1 MSILGA
7 LTEGIGISLFVPV
20 LDAMSRSSGFSQIPL
35 LGHISKAFEGVPLD
49 VRIPLVA
56 AIMFVVVLARGGL
69 QYLMQFL
76 NFWVP
81 LKIEMRLRY
90 MSFDSVLH
98 MNIAVANASKVG
110 EIQNFVYGYP
120 VRIGVVMVQLGTLIS
135 NAAMLIIYAVLM
147 MLMSVQLTLISLVFM
162 ATVFA
167 LQRHIS
173 SGQVRR
179 AGSEV
184 TESNE
189 KLGQVIYETLN
200 GLSLIRLCVAGPLMM
215 ERYRQAIDVLRAG
228 QFRYAQV
235 SSLSIP
241 LFITASGTLV
251 CALLFIASVT
261 GRGDTE
267 TVALVILFLFLLQR
281 LMGPVST
288 ITTARNAILAHMEAM
303 FEFKRWFEMVHRH
316 LQKDGRL
323 PFTGL
328 KTGIQ
333 FDDVTFCY
341 NAESGDVLK
350 NVSFVIPKNKMVAI
364 VGPSGAGKSTIMALL
379 GRLYDPQ
386 AGRVLVDGVDLRD
399 YQVDTW
405 RRSLSV
411 VSQSIFLVNDT
422 VERNLT
428 FGLTRP
434 VSAAEIRRA
443 AELAACAEF
452 IECLPHGYQTLLG
465 ERGSRLSGGEQQRVA
480 IARAILA
487 NPEVLILDEATSHL
501 DSTTERAIQKSID
514 SFGHGRTLIV
524 IAHRMSTI
532 RRADQIIVVKDGMAI
547 EEGTHEAL
555 MRARGQYW
563 NLIEHQQ
570 LDVIATEE
578 MLVS

>member
-1 MSILGA
+1 
-7 LTEGIGISLFVPV
+7 
-20 LDAMSRSSGFSQIPL
+20 
-35 LGHISKAFEGVPLD
+35 
-49 VRIPLVA
+49 
-56 AIMFVVVLARGGL
+56 MFVVVLARGGL

-147 MLMSVQLTLISLVFM
+147 MLMSVQLTLISLLFM

-167 LQRHIS
+167 LQRRIS

-288 ITTARNAILAHMEAM
+288 STTARNAILAHMEAM

-316 LQKDGRL
+316 LQKDGPSRL
-323 PFTGL
+323 PASTLESNFT
-328 KTGIQ
+328 T
-333 FDDVTFCY
+333 
-341 NAESGDVLK
+341 
-350 NVSFVIPKNKMVAI
+350 
-364 VGPSGAGKSTIMALL
+364 
-379 GRLYDPQ
+379 
-386 AGRVLVDGVDLRD
+386 
-399 YQVDTW
+399 
-405 RRSLSV
+405 
-411 VSQSIFLVNDT
+411 
-422 VERNLT
+422 
-428 FGLTRP
+428 
-434 VSAAEIRRA
+434 
-443 AELAACAEF
+443 
-452 IECLPHGYQTLLG
+452 
-465 ERGSRLSGGEQQRVA
+465 
-480 IARAILA
+480 
-487 NPEVLILDEATSHL
+487 
-501 DSTTERAIQKSID
+501 
-514 SFGHGRTLIV
+514 
-524 IAHRMSTI
+524 
-532 RRADQIIVVKDGMAI
+532 
-547 EEGTHEAL
+547 
-555 MRARGQYW
+555 
-563 NLIEHQQ
+563 
-570 LDVIATEE
+570 
-578 MLVS
+578 